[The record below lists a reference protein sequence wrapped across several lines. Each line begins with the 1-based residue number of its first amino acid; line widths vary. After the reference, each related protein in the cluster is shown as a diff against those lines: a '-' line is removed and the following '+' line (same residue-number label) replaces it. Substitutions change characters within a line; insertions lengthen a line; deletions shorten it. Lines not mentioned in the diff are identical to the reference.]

1 MTADL
6 ESLQL
11 IGINDAA
18 AVLGISANTLRQ
30 WVCYGRFPYVKVGR
44 RTMVAVQDLAAFV
57 EHNRIAPSPSEF
69 LAPGPG
75 PGKAQT

>member
-44 RTMVAVQDLAAFV
+44 RTMVAVEDLARFV
-57 EHNRIAPSPSEF
+57 KKNRVASDPVDVAEDI
-69 LAPGPG
+69 L
-75 PGKAQT
+75 

>member
-1 MTADL
+1 MTVDL

-18 AVLGISANTLRQ
+18 AVLGIKENTLRQ

-44 RTMVAVQDLAAFV
+44 RTMVAVEDLARFV
-57 EHNRIAPSPSEF
+57 KRNRVASDPADVADDI
-69 LAPGPG
+69 L
-75 PGKAQT
+75 